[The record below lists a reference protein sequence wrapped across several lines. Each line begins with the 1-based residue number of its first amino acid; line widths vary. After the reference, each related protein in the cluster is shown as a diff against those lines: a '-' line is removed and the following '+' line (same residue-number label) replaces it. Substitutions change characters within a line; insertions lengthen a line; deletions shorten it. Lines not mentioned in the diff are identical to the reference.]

1 MKRLLFLLFA
11 ISALSLTAQVPW
23 SYASQG
29 TDTWPAANAKDLLV
43 GADDE
48 TFVFGDIGLIDIN
61 EGAFTLAAIAS
72 DGSVVWE
79 QTYDKPGTLEMG
91 MRMSRTSDDGFLLSG
106 MTAPDYRPY
115 FVRTDADGN
124 EMWNS
129 ASVTDLLPENSASQ
143 CYAYELPS
151 GNIAYVFSDDVYK
164 FLTRIEVDPAT
175 GAAISTTTLNY
186 LDILPAGIGTV
197 ITANT
202 VDMITNNSGD
212 LIVIADFMAT
222 GADTTDYIFG
232 INSDFELAGRFGISN
247 GAPNYYAN
255 SVIQNADGDY
265 IITGTKNT
273 GAFFDLYSPMIT
285 LVQGGFLWSSTLS
298 FTPTLSQATGG
309 AITQTT
315 EGGYKWIRYQ
325 QNGTYFD
332 PAVGDYVEVAT
343 LDMWLTETATHTIN
357 YAPYNT
363 FECIAALAG
372 TPAIDDAYV
381 IGGSAWTI
389 GVPAYNL
396 VIGTGAAD
404 AMPACIFNCVWP
416 GDADNSGLVDM
427 DDLLS
432 IGLGFGNT
440 GAARDA
446 IDISWTAHQ
455 AEAWATA
462 LPGGIN
468 HKYTDC
474 NGDGIIDATDEDAV
488 DINYGFDHEVNTM
501 RMSEGDVP
509 LYYAPVDPIVIGE
522 NAIPIM
528 LGDVA
533 TPVDAIYGLRFTA
546 TVDGESIDA
555 SSVYVTF
562 NDSWIGNTSEM
573 LQLSKTLAT
582 PAADAGLVKTT
593 NENANGYGEIGTLH
607 FVVIDN
613 IAGKI
618 TSDEITIGFADARA
632 INVNNEDLSLNT
644 SELTVD
650 VTLATNNPSQPAIS
664 IYPNPVSNN
673 LIYTN
678 LELVNARVT
687 ISDMVGREI
696 VLEQVNGNTIQ
707 LPQLATGNYLMR
719 ITQSGGTSVFTLSL
733 Q

>member
-23 SYASQG
+23 SYAHQG

-357 YAPYNT
+357 YAPYN
-363 FECIAALAG
+363 
-372 TPAIDDAYV
+372 
-381 IGGSAWTI
+381 
-389 GVPAYNL
+389 
-396 VIGTGAAD
+396 
-404 AMPACIFNCVWP
+404 
-416 GDADNSGLVDM
+416 
-427 DDLLS
+427 
-432 IGLGFGNT
+432 
-440 GAARDA
+440 
-446 IDISWTAHQ
+446 
-455 AEAWATA
+455 
-462 LPGGIN
+462 
-468 HKYTDC
+468 
-474 NGDGIIDATDEDAV
+474 
-488 DINYGFDHEVNTM
+488 
-501 RMSEGDVP
+501 
-509 LYYAPVDPIVIGE
+509 
-522 NAIPIM
+522 
-528 LGDVA
+528 
-533 TPVDAIYGLRFTA
+533 
-546 TVDGESIDA
+546 
-555 SSVYVTF
+555 
-562 NDSWIGNTSEM
+562 
-573 LQLSKTLAT
+573 
-582 PAADAGLVKTT
+582 
-593 NENANGYGEIGTLH
+593 
-607 FVVIDN
+607 
-613 IAGKI
+613 
-618 TSDEITIGFADARA
+618 
-632 INVNNEDLSLNT
+632 
-644 SELTVD
+644 
-650 VTLATNNPSQPAIS
+650 
-664 IYPNPVSNN
+664 
-673 LIYTN
+673 
-678 LELVNARVT
+678 
-687 ISDMVGREI
+687 
-696 VLEQVNGNTIQ
+696 
-707 LPQLATGNYLMR
+707 
-719 ITQSGGTSVFTLSL
+719 
-733 Q
+733 